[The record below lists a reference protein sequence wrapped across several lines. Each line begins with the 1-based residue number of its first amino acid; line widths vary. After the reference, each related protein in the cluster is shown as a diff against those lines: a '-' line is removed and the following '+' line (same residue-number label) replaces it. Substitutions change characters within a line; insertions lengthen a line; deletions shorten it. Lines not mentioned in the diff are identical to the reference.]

1 MVFPVFGPATYYSGL
16 VCAAAV
22 RLIASPDARTAHW
35 YVSLAGI
42 AAAVLF
48 VFSLK
53 WLSSH
58 KTARRG
64 VWMGEIGMA
73 SAILATL
80 FLPQVHHY
88 GWIMTGFLIGG
99 AIGVPL
105 ALFTPMTA
113 VPQQTALSH
122 AFGALAAAMVGVAEF
137 YLHYPHLSQSLM
149 ISICFETLLGFLTFT
164 GSLMAFGKL
173 QEILPTRPM
182 NYPFGNVV
190 SLGVLS
196 AAVVTGA
203 CLTIWPSHGFLFPIF
218 ISLAMLFGILLIIP
232 IGGGDMPTVIALLNS
247 YAGLSASAMGF
258 VINNKLLIVAGAL
271 EGSSGFILS
280 MIMCKA
286 MNRSFTNVLFG
297 RMQVQKA
304 AAKDDVYG
312 GKIKSTT
319 PEEVAAMLDGARRVV
334 IVPGYG
340 LAVAQAQHVTGELF
354 ELLQDRGAEVEF
366 AIHPVAGRMPGH
378 MNVLLAEADIPYDR
392 LKEMDE
398 INSQFENVD
407 LVIVNGANDVV
418 NPDARDNASS
428 PIAGMP
434 ILNVDKARTVVVVK
448 RSLSPGFA
456 GIPNPLFAA
465 DNCLMLFSD
474 GKKAVVDI
482 IQALKKE

>member
-1 MVFPVFGPATYYSGL
+1 MLSLATISISSAYGSAVTRMTGL
-16 VCAAAV
+16 LAEAAA
-22 RLIASPDARTAHW
+22 PTHW
-35 YVSLAGI
+35 YISLVSI
-42 AAAVLF
+42 MAAILF

-58 KTARRG
+58 KTARYG
-64 VWMGEIGMA
+64 VKMGEIGMA
-73 SAILATL
+73 AAILATL

-88 GWIMTGFLIGG
+88 GWIATAFLIGG

-122 AFGALAAAMVGVAEF
+122 AFGALAAALVGVAEF
-137 YLHYPHLSQSLM
+137 YLHYPHLSGSLL

-173 QEILPTRPM
+173 QEILPTAPM
-182 NYPFGNVV
+182 AYRFGNVV
-190 SLGVLS
+190 SLGTLA
-196 AAVVTGA
+196 AAVGVGLFLVMA
-203 CLTIWPSHGFLFPIF
+203 PQHGFLFPIF
-218 ISLAMLFGILLIIP
+218 IGLALLFGVLLIVP
-232 IGGGDMPTVIALLNS
+232 IGGGDMPTVIALRNS

-297 RMQVQKA
+297 QMQPQGAV
-304 AAKDDVYG
+304 AKDDIYG

-319 PEEVAAMLDGARRVV
+319 PEEVAALLDGTRRVV

-354 ELLQDRGAEVEF
+354 ELLAQRGVDVEF

-418 NPDARDNASS
+418 NPDARDNPAS

-434 ILNVDKARTVVVVK
+434 ILNVDKARTVVVIK

-474 GKKAVVDI
+474 GKKAMVDI
-482 IQALKKE
+482 MQALKKE